1 MKIDDIS
8 EWVELGDRLRKAC
21 PDKYDEIL
29 DALRETVGAQEVIAQ
44 YDWQLFMRGHR
55 PKKIYEA

>member
-8 EWVELGDRLRKAC
+8 EWVSLGTRLRDAC
-21 PDKYDEIL
+21 PEKFEEIL

-44 YDWQLFMRGHR
+44 YDWQLFLRGKR
-55 PKKIYEA
+55 PGKIYEA